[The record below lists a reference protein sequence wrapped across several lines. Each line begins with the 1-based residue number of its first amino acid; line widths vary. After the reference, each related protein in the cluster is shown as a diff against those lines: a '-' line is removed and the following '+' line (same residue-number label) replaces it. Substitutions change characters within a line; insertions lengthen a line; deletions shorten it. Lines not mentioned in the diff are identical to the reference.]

1 MTSIL
6 RSEWLK
12 LRRSKMW
19 LLLFVSPLIAGLSGS
34 MISMPADLP
43 PWLYLQTTVF
53 YTHALLLLPLL
64 TGVFSAFICR
74 YEHIH
79 GGWKQLLAL
88 PVSRSSVYLV
98 KLIVVMWLLAAVQL
112 LTAASLY
119 AAGLIQGVEE
129 SFPWSSVLIN
139 IAAGWAACLPLAA
152 LQLAVSTAWSS
163 FAAPLAV
170 NVIFTLP
177 NLLVAHSRDYG
188 PFYPWVQPLLAM
200 MPGHLEIG
208 AFMVP
213 PQTLFTV
220 VLVSFAIFLA
230 GGLAYFTRRAI

>member
-1 MTSIL
+1 M
-6 RSEWLK
+6 
-12 LRRSKMW
+12 
-19 LLLFVSPLIAGLSGS
+19 
-34 MISMPADLP
+34 
-43 PWLYLQTTVF
+43 F

-188 PFYPWVQPLLAM
+188 LLSMGPAAAGHDARAFGDWRLYGSAADPLYSGAGQLRYFSGGRVGLFYTQSHLIFR
-200 MPGHLEIG
+200 PGSL
-208 AFMVP
+208 
-213 PQTLFTV
+213 
-220 VLVSFAIFLA
+220 
-230 GGLAYFTRRAI
+230 